1 MMHKDIIDSGFL
13 DFIKNNTHELNPSL
27 ANGLAYTHGKYI
39 EEYIESV
46 FMAVI
51 KGIPDFKYLRS
62 EKVSPVEEYQEI
74 TKEKESKRIYDLS
87 RSDTY
92 MRRYIFE
99 FKGDE
104 YSRLIS
110 LPFISEGGTIFIKGT
125 QYTISPVLADVVIEV
140 TPPNL
145 FVRLL
150 RDRLTFTR
158 SPYNFTVNNGVRFIN
173 NDKVLYNIVRETIP
187 VVKSNI
193 YNQTSEMRNRKKVYN
208 LDTNLV
214 FYLLCKYGATE
225 MFRRF
230 TNTNVM
236 FVNDDDPILRTINED
251 EWVICKTIGKQPATL
266 NKAYYKQTPI
276 VILMP
281 REKYTNVNK
290 SLIAGMFYVLDHF
303 SEEIALDELDTVV
316 KWRVCMG
323 MKLWGHEPNAGK
335 LLADLTAH
343 IDSLDNYIEIIT
355 HKKFLNIGL
364 DIKDIYQLFFI
375 IIEKYDQWQT
385 EHINNES
392 NLYGKEL
399 SVLYYFLSDLT
410 IQIVKFYFKM
420 MKDSKK
426 GLTSNDVISNMNRDL
441 KTNII
446 LGVYKGHGEMSVV
459 NSSCDNMIYKLT
471 QLLVPQD
478 KTARKRNNANTR
490 VNLNSYSMRLNASL
504 AEVCNYSGM
513 TKASPDS
520 RTRINLHIKIDEDTG
535 KIVRSEELKAIIDE
549 VQEKLSAGRVATGQ
563 K

>member
-535 KIVRSEELKAIIDE
+535 KIIRSEELKSIIDE